1 MKPKSD
7 EILSVRNLVLT
18 VALAGGIMFLT
29 PAWAEEKEAPT
40 AIPDTPAAI
49 WKSVDAETDEMTK
62 LIKAGTLEELHRHAF
77 AVRDL
82 VAALPSHSTS
92 LPADKIA
99 KVKSDS
105 KFVATLASRLDESG
119 DANDKTASEAN
130 LKKLE
135 GVLGTIRANYADIPQ
150 VDAGSK
156 VPSAS
161 PTTPDEIR

>member
-1 MKPKSD
+1 MKPKSNKV
-7 EILSVRNLVLT
+7 LSVRNL
-18 VALAGGIMFLT
+18 ALSAAIAGSIMFHVA
-29 PAWAEEKEAPT
+29 AWAEEKEAPT

-62 LIKAGTLEELHRHAF
+62 LIKAGTLEELHHHAF

-82 VAALPSHSTS
+82 VAALPDHSAT
-92 LPADKIA
+92 LPADKLA

-119 DANDKTASEAN
+119 DAKDKTASEAN

-135 GVLGTIRANYADIPQ
+135 GVLDMIRANYPDIPHS
-150 VDAGSK
+150 DAEGKAPPAS
-156 VPSAS
+156 SA
-161 PTTPDEIR
+161 TPDEKK